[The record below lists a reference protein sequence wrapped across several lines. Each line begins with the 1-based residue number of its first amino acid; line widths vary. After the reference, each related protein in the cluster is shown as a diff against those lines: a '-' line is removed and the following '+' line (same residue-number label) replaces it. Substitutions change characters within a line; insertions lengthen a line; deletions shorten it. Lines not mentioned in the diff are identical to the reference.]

1 MATKSIFKS
10 IEIRDNKS
18 ARALLDDINNARKA
32 QKNIKEPVAS
42 AKRMN
47 REEISEVFG
56 GKWCF
61 ARHSKKSTID
71 FINFVDWWNRTHN
84 A

>member
-18 ARALLDDINNARKA
+18 ARELLDAINNSRKA

-56 GKWCF
+56 ASGALLDTLK
-61 ARHSKKSTID
+61 RQPLIL
-71 FINFVDWWNRTHN
+71 
-84 A
+84 